1 MTEGRAIEV
10 AAELQ
15 AQGLQAVRAERSNS
29 YRSWVVRLN
38 GGAAA
43 SARSYSRAPRGRMT
57 TRAKHR
63 LRAVSR
69 RRGGRRLKS
78 SHTTGRTT
86 R

>member
-38 GGAAA
+38 GGAAGK
-43 SARSYSRAPRGRMT
+43 RALVLSGAT
-57 TRAKHR
+57 WEDDN
-63 LRAVSR
+63 
-69 RRGGRRLKS
+69 
-78 SHTTGRTT
+78 
-86 R
+86 